1 MKNGMKNII
10 GAPINRT
17 DGWAKVS
24 GAAHYAAEHP
34 VEGLV
39 HAVLVTSTIPNG
51 RVLRIDDSAA
61 RELPGVLL
69 VMSHENAPRL
79 PRETRDGKIQP
90 PIGRR
95 LTLLQ
100 EDAVYYN
107 NQPIAV
113 VVADTFERAREAGAR
128 LRIEYEQKPAV
139 LDFAQAR
146 QALHPPE
153 KVLTEKPDTR
163 RGDLHA
169 GLLSG
174 STRIEPVYTTPIENH
189 NPLETHATI
198 AQWDGDKLTLHDSTQ
213 YMKGVQRIVA
223 AVFGIPPENVTAI
236 CPYTGGGFGSKGSV
250 WSHVVLA
257 AMAAKQLGRPVKL
270 SLDRNQMF
278 GPVGQRP
285 VTEQRMRLAAM
296 SDGRLT
302 ASSHDTI
309 AYTSMIEDW
318 IEPCGLVT
326 RMMYASPNQET
337 SHRLARMNLGTPTFM
352 RAPGEATGSFALE
365 SAMDE
370 LAYTLAIDPLDLRL
384 KNYTERDPGKD
395 LPWSSK
401 SLRQCYEIGA
411 ERFGWKDRNPQPRSM
426 RQGNKLIG
434 WGMATAT
441 YPTNRSAGECSAS
454 LQPDGSAVFRS
465 ATQDLGTG
473 TYTVMTQVA
482 ADALGVPVA
491 RVRFELG
498 NSQMPEAPVSGG
510 STTVASVAPAVQ
522 AAGHALR
529 LKLLGIAAADQASP
543 LFGAKADE
551 VGVECGADG
560 GELYLL
566 AEPSR
571 RDSMAAIAARHG
583 QAVEVSAKAEP
594 GDEKEK
600 YSMHSFGAVFVE
612 VTVDEDLGEIRVP
625 RVVGVYG
632 VGRLMN
638 EKTGYSQLMGGIVW
652 GLSLALF
659 EETVIDKRVGRAVNG
674 NLAEYHVP
682 TNADIQAIDVQIV
695 DEDDPHVNPLGAKGI
710 GEIGITGVGA
720 AVANAVF
727 HATGK
732 RVRDLPI
739 TLDKVL

>member
-1 MKNGMKNII
+1 MNAI

-17 DGWAKVS
+17 DAWAKVS
-24 GAAHYAAEHP
+24 GAAQYTAEHQ
-34 VEGLV
+34 VEGLT
-39 HAVLVTSTIPNG
+39 HAVLVTSTIPSG

-61 RELPGVLL
+61 REVPGLLL
-69 VMSHENAPRL
+69 VMTPQNAMRL
-79 PRETRDGKIQP
+79 PKENKDGKLQP

-100 EDAVYYN
+100 EDDVYYN

-113 VVADTFERAREAGAR
+113 VVADTLEHAREAAAR
-128 LRIEYEQKPAV
+128 LRIEYERKKAV
-139 LDFAQAR
+139 LDFEQAK
-146 QALHPPE
+146 QSLNKPE
-153 KVLTEKPDTR
+153 KVLTEDTDTK
-163 RGDLHA
+163 RGDLA
-169 GLLSG
+169 DGLLAS
-174 STRIEPVYTTPIENH
+174 PVRLDATYTTPIEHH

-198 AQWDGDKLTLHDSTQ
+198 AEWNGDKLTIHESTQ

-223 AVFGIPPENVTAI
+223 AIFGIPPENVTAI
-236 CPYTGGGFGSKGSV
+236 CPYTGGGFGSKGSI
-250 WSHVVLA
+250 WSHGPLT
-257 AMAAKQLGRPVKL
+257 AMAARMLGRPVKL
-270 SLDRNQMF
+270 SLDRTQMF

-285 VTEQRMRLAAM
+285 NTEQRFRLGAM
-296 SDGRLT
+296 EDGRLL

-309 AYTSMIEDW
+309 AYTSKIEDW
-318 IEPCGLVT
+318 IEPCGIMT
-326 RMMYASPNQET
+326 RMMYESPNQET
-337 SHRLARMNLGTPTFM
+337 SHRTAPMNLGTPTFM

-370 LAYTLAIDPLDLRL
+370 LAYQLNMDPLALRL
-384 KNYTERDPGKD
+384 KNYTEKDPGKD

-426 RQGNKLIG
+426 KQGNKLVG

-441 YPTNRSAGECSAS
+441 YPTNRSAGECSAT
-454 LQPDGSAVFRS
+454 LLPDGTALFRS

-473 TYTVMTQVA
+473 TYTVMTQIA
-482 ADALGVPVA
+482 ADAIGLKVEQ
-491 RVRFELG
+491 VRFELG
-498 NSQMPEAPVSGG
+498 NSQMPESPVSGG
-510 STTVASVAPAVQ
+510 STTVASVGPAVQ

-529 LKLLGIAAADQASP
+529 LKLAGIAAASEGSP
-543 LFGAKADE
+543 LFGATADKI
-551 VGVECGADG
+551 GVEN

-566 AEPSR
+566 DQPSR
-571 RDSMAAIAARHG
+571 REAMAAIVARHG
-583 QAVEVSAKAEP
+583 GPVEVTAKAEP
-594 GDEKEK
+594 GDAKKK
-600 YSMHSFGAVFVE
+600 YSMHAFGAVFVE

-632 VGRLMN
+632 VGKLMN

-652 GLSLALF
+652 GISLGLL
-659 EETVIDKRVGRAVNG
+659 EETAIDGRYGRAVNG

-682 TNADIQAIDVQIV
+682 TNADIQSIDVQIV

-720 AVANAVF
+720 AIANAVY

-739 TLDKVL
+739 TLDKLL

>member
-1 MKNGMKNII
+1 MNGI

-17 DGWAKVS
+17 DAWAKVS
-24 GAAHYAAEHP
+24 GAARYTAEHQ
-34 VEGLV
+34 VEGLT
-39 HAVLVTSTIPNG
+39 HAVLVTSTIPSG

-61 RELPGVLL
+61 REVPGLLL
-69 VMSHENAPRL
+69 VMTPQNAMRL
-79 PRETRDGKIQP
+79 PQETKDGKLQP

-100 EDAVYYN
+100 EDDVYYN

-113 VVADTFERAREAGAR
+113 VVADTYEHAREAAAR
-128 LRIEYEQKPAV
+128 LRIEYERKDAV
-139 LDFAQAR
+139 LDFEQAK
-146 QALHPPE
+146 QSLHPPE
-153 KVLTEKPDTR
+153 KVLSEDTDTE
-163 RGDLHA
+163 RGNLHD
-169 GLLSG
+169 GLLAS
-174 STRIEPVYTTPIENH
+174 SVRVDATYTTPTENH

-198 AQWDGDKLTLHDSTQ
+198 AEWNGDKLTIHESTQ
-213 YMKGVQRIVA
+213 YMKGVQRIIA
-223 AVFGIPPENVTAI
+223 SIFGIPPENVNAI
-236 CPYTGGGFGSKGSV
+236 CPYTGGGFGSKGSL
-250 WSHVVLA
+250 WSHAPLT
-257 AMAAKQLGRPVKL
+257 AMAAKMLKRPVKL

-285 VTEQRMRLAAM
+285 ITEQRLRLGAM
-296 SDGRLT
+296 DDGRLM

-309 AYTSMIEDW
+309 AWTSTIEDW
-318 IEPCGLVT
+318 IEPCGIVT
-326 RMMYASPNQET
+326 RMMYESPNQET

-352 RAPGEATGSFALE
+352 RAPGEATGTFALE

-370 LAYTLAIDPLDLRL
+370 LAYELNMDPLALRL
-384 KNYTERDPGKD
+384 KNYTERDPGKN

-426 RQGNKLIG
+426 KQGNKLVG

-441 YPTNRSAGECSAS
+441 YPTNRSAGECSAT
-454 LQPDGSAVFRS
+454 LRLDGIALFRS

-482 ADALGVPVA
+482 ADAIGLPVQQ
-491 RVRFELG
+491 VRFELG
-498 NSQMPEAPVSGG
+498 DSQMPEAPVSGG
-510 STTVASVAPAVQ
+510 STTVASVGPAVQ

-529 LKLLGIAAADQASP
+529 LKLAGIALAHRDSP
-543 LFGAKADE
+543 LFGATADRI
-551 VGVECGADG
+551 GVEN

-566 AEPSR
+566 DEPSR
-571 RDSMAAIAARHG
+571 REAMRDIVARHG
-583 QAVEVSAKAEP
+583 EPVEVTAKAEP
-594 GDEKEK
+594 GDEKKK

-632 VGRLMN
+632 VGKLMN

-652 GLSLALF
+652 GISLALF
-659 EETVIDKRVGRAVNG
+659 EETVIDKRNGRAVNG

-682 TNADIQAIDVQIV
+682 TNADIQGIDVQIV

-720 AVANAVF
+720 AIANAVY
-727 HATGK
+727 HATGR

-739 TLDKVL
+739 TLDKVM

>member
-1 MKNGMKNII
+1 MSIT
-10 GAPINRT
+10 GAPINRV
-17 DGWAKVS
+17 DAWAKVS
-24 GAAHYAAEHP
+24 GAARYSAEHP
-34 VEGLV
+34 VANV
-39 HAVLVTSTIPNG
+39 VQAVLVTSTIPSG
-51 RVLRIDDSAA
+51 RVLSIDDSAA
-61 RELPGVLL
+61 REIPGVLL
-69 VMSHENAPRL
+69 VMTHENAFRL
-79 PRETRDGKIQP
+79 PQKTKDGKLQP

-100 EDAVYYN
+100 EDEVHYN

-113 VVADTFERAREAGAR
+113 VVADTYEHAREAGAR
-128 LRIEYEQKPAV
+128 LRIEYERKPAV
-139 LDFAQAR
+139 LDFEQAR
-146 QALHPPE
+146 EAVHPPD
-153 KVLTEKPDTR
+153 KVLAEETDTK

-174 STRIEPVYTTPIENH
+174 SARIDVTYTTPIEHH

-198 AQWDGDKLTLHDSTQ
+198 AEWQGDRLILRDSTQ

-223 AVFGIPPENVTAI
+223 NIFDIPPENVTAI
-236 CPYTGGGFGSKGSV
+236 CPYVGGGFGSKGSV

-257 AMAAKQLGRPVKL
+257 AMAAKLVGRPVKL

-278 GPVGQRP
+278 GPVGCRP
-285 VTEQRMRLAAM
+285 NTEQRMRMAALP
-296 SDGRLT
+296 DGRMT
-302 ASSHDTI
+302 ASAHDTI
-309 AYTSMIEDW
+309 AYTSMFEDW

-326 RMMYASPNQET
+326 RMMYESPNQET
-337 SHRLARMNLGTPTFM
+337 SHRLARMHLGTPTFM
-352 RAPGEATGSFALE
+352 RAPGEATGSYALDC
-365 SAMDE
+365 AMDE
-370 LAYTLAIDPLDLRL
+370 LAYELHLDPLDLRL

-395 LPWSSK
+395 LPFSSK

-411 ERFGWKDRNPQPRSM
+411 ERFGWRDRNLQPRSM
-426 RQGNKLIG
+426 RQGNKLVG

-441 YPTNRSAGECSAS
+441 YPTNRMPAECAAT
-454 LQPDGSAVFRS
+454 LLPDGTALFRS
-465 ATQDLGTG
+465 GTQDLGTG

-482 ADALGVPVA
+482 ADALGVPVD

-498 NSQMPEAPVSGG
+498 NSQMPDAPVSGG
-510 STTVASVAPAVQ
+510 SMTVASVAPAVQ
-522 AAGHALR
+522 AAGMALR
-529 LKLLGIAAADQASP
+529 LKLLGIAAADERSP
-543 LFGAKADE
+543 LFGATADE
-551 VGVECGADG
+551 VGVDATSDG

-566 AEPSR
+566 DEPAR
-571 RDSMAAIAARHG
+571 REGMQAIAARHG
-583 QAVEVSAKAEP
+583 GPVEVMARAEP
-594 GDEKEK
+594 GDEKQR
-600 YSMHSFGAVFVE
+600 YSMHAFGAVFVE

-632 VGRLMN
+632 VGKLMN

-652 GLSLALF
+652 GISLALF
-659 EETVIDKRVGRAVNG
+659 EETMIDKRAGRAVNG

-682 TNADIQAIDVQIV
+682 TNADIQSIDVQIV

-720 AVANAVF
+720 AIANAVF

-739 TLDKVL
+739 TLDKLL

>member
-1 MKNGMKNII
+1 MSIT
-10 GAPINRT
+10 GAPINRV
-17 DGWAKVS
+17 DAWAKVS
-24 GAAHYAAEHP
+24 GAARYSAEHP
-34 VEGLV
+34 VDNV
-39 HAVLVTSTIPNG
+39 AHAVLVTSTIPSG
-51 RVLRIDDSAA
+51 RVLSIDDGAA
-61 RELPGVLL
+61 REVPGVLF
-69 VMSHENAPRL
+69 VMTPANALRL
-79 PRETRDGKIQP
+79 PPNMKDGKLQP

-100 EDAVYYN
+100 EDDVYYN
-107 NQPIAV
+107 NQPIAI
-113 VVADTFERAREAGAR
+113 VVADTFEHAREAGAR
-128 LRIEYEQKPAV
+128 LRIEYERKPAV
-139 LDFAQAR
+139 LDFEQAK
-146 QALHPPE
+146 QSAHPPD
-153 KVLTEKPDTR
+153 KVLGEEADTK
-163 RGDLHA
+163 RGDLQA

-174 STRIEPVYTTPIENH
+174 SARIDATYTTPVEHH

-198 AQWDGDKLTLHDSTQ
+198 AAWDGDRLTLYDSTQ

-223 AVFGIPPENVTAI
+223 SIFDIPPDNVTSV
-236 CPYTGGGFGSKGSV
+236 CPYVGGGFGAKGSA

-257 AMAAKQLGRPVKL
+257 AMAAKQVGRPVKL

-278 GPVGQRP
+278 GPVGCRP
-285 VTEQRMRLAAM
+285 NTEQRMRMAALP
-296 SDGRLT
+296 DGRMT

-326 RMMYASPNQET
+326 RMMYSSPNQET
-337 SHRLARMNLGTPTFM
+337 SHRLARMHLGTPTFM
-352 RAPGEATGSFALE
+352 RAPGEATGSYAQDC
-365 SAMDE
+365 AIDE
-370 LAYTLAIDPLDLRL
+370 LAYELHMDPLELRL

-395 LPWSSK
+395 LPFSSK

-411 ERFGWKDRNPQPRSM
+411 ERFGWRDRNPQPRSM
-426 RQGNKLIG
+426 RQGNKLVG
-434 WGMATAT
+434 WGMATAS
-441 YPTNRSAGECSAS
+441 YPTNRMPASCSAT
-454 LQPDGSAVFRS
+454 LMPDGTALFRS
-465 ATQDLGTG
+465 GTQDLGTG
-473 TYTVMTQVA
+473 TYTVMSQVA
-482 ADALGVPVA
+482 ADALGVPVD

-510 STTVASVAPAVQ
+510 SMTVASVAPAVQ
-522 AAGHALR
+522 AAGKALR
-529 LKLLGIAAADQASP
+529 LKLLGIAAADERSP
-543 LFGAKADE
+543 LFGATADE
-551 VGVECGADG
+551 VGVDATSDG

-566 AEPSR
+566 ADPAR
-571 RDSMAAIAARHG
+571 REAMQAIATRHG
-583 QAVEVSAKAEP
+583 GPVEATAKAEP
-594 GDEKEK
+594 GDEKQK
-600 YSMHSFGAVFVE
+600 YSMHAFGAVFVE

-632 VGRLMN
+632 VGKLMN

-659 EETVIDKRVGRAVNG
+659 EETMIDKRAGRAVNG
-674 NLAEYHVP
+674 NFAEYHVP
-682 TNADIQAIDVQIV
+682 TNADIRAIDVQIV

-739 TLDKVL
+739 TLDKLL

>member
-1 MKNGMKNII
+1 MSIT
-10 GAPINRT
+10 GAPINRV
-17 DGWAKVS
+17 DAWAKVS
-24 GAAHYAAEHP
+24 GAARYSAEHP
-34 VEGLV
+34 VANVV
-39 HAVLVTSTIPNG
+39 HAVLVTSTIPSG
-51 RVLRIDDSAA
+51 RVLAIDDSAA
-61 RELPGVLL
+61 REVPGVLL
-69 VMSHENAPRL
+69 VMTHENAFRL
-79 PRETRDGKIQP
+79 PQKTKDGKLQP

-100 EDAVYYN
+100 EDEVHYN

-113 VVADTFERAREAGAR
+113 VVADTYERAREAGAR
-128 LRIEYEQKPAV
+128 LRIEYERKPAV

-146 QALHPPE
+146 QAVHPPD
-153 KVLTEKPDTR
+153 KVLSEDADTK

-174 STRIEPVYTTPIENH
+174 SARIDVTYTTPIEHH

-198 AQWDGDKLTLHDSTQ
+198 AEWQGDRLILHDSTQ

-223 AVFGIPPENVTAI
+223 NIFDIPPENVTAI
-236 CPYTGGGFGSKGSV
+236 CPYVGGGFGSKGSV

-257 AMAAKQLGRPVKL
+257 AMAAKLVGRPVKL

-278 GPVGQRP
+278 GPVGCRP
-285 VTEQRMRLAAM
+285 NTEQHMRMAALA
-296 SDGRLT
+296 DGRMT
-302 ASSHDTI
+302 ASGHDTI
-309 AYTSMIEDW
+309 AYTSMFEDW

-326 RMMYASPNQET
+326 RMMYESPNQET
-337 SHRLARMNLGTPTFM
+337 SHRLARMHLGTPTLI
-352 RAPGEATGSFALE
+352 RAPGEATGSYALDC
-365 SAMDE
+365 AMDE
-370 LAYTLAIDPLDLRL
+370 LAYELHMDPLDLRL

-395 LPWSSK
+395 LPFSSK

-411 ERFGWKDRNPQPRSM
+411 ERFGWRDRNLEPRSM
-426 RQGNKLIG
+426 RQGNKLVG

-441 YPTNRSAGECSAS
+441 YPTNRSPAECAAT
-454 LQPDGSAVFRS
+454 LLPDGTALFRS
-465 ATQDLGTG
+465 GTQDLGTG

-482 ADALGVPVA
+482 ADALGVPVD

-529 LKLLGIAAADQASP
+529 LKLLGIAAADERSP
-543 LFGAKADE
+543 LFGATADE
-551 VGVECGADG
+551 VGVDATSDG

-566 AEPSR
+566 DEPAR
-571 RDSMAAIAARHG
+571 REGMQAIAARHG
-583 QAVEVSAKAEP
+583 GPVEVTAKAEP
-594 GDEKEK
+594 GDEKQR
-600 YSMHSFGAVFVE
+600 YSMHAFGAVFVE

-632 VGRLMN
+632 VGKLMN

-652 GLSLALF
+652 GIGLALL
-659 EETVIDKRVGRAVNG
+659 EETMIDKRAGRAVNG

-682 TNADIQAIDVQIV
+682 TNADIQSIDVQIV

-720 AVANAVF
+720 AIANAVF

-739 TLDKVL
+739 TLDKLL

>member
-1 MKNGMKNII
+1 MTIT
-10 GAPINRT
+10 GAPINRV
-17 DGWAKVS
+17 DAWAKVS
-24 GAAHYAAEHP
+24 GAARYSAEHP
-34 VEGLV
+34 VDDV
-39 HAVLVTSTIPNG
+39 AHAVLVTSTIPSG
-51 RVLRIDDSAA
+51 RVLSIDDSAA
-61 RELPGVLL
+61 REVPGVLF
-69 VMSHENAPRL
+69 VMTPANAMRL
-79 PRETRDGKIQP
+79 PPKMKDGKLQP

-100 EDAVYYN
+100 EDDVYYN

-128 LRIEYEQKPAV
+128 LRIEYERKPAV
-139 LDFAQAR
+139 LDFEQAK
-146 QALHPPE
+146 QAVHPPE
-153 KVLTEKPDTR
+153 KVLTEETDTK
-163 RGDLHA
+163 RGDLQA
-169 GLLSG
+169 GLLAG
-174 STRIEPVYTTPIENH
+174 SARIDVTYTTPVENH

-198 AQWDGDKLTLHDSTQ
+198 ARWDGDRLTLYDSTQ

-223 AVFGIPPENVTAI
+223 SIFDIPPEHVTAI
-236 CPYTGGGFGSKGSV
+236 CPYVGGGFGSKGSV

-278 GPVGQRP
+278 GPVGSRP
-285 VTEQRMRLAAM
+285 NTEQRMRMAAL
-296 SDGRLT
+296 SDGRMT

-326 RMMYASPNQET
+326 RMMYESPNQET

-352 RAPGEATGSFALE
+352 RAPGEATGSYAQDC
-365 SAMDE
+365 AIDE
-370 LAYTLAIDPLDLRL
+370 LAHELHMDPLDLRL

-395 LPWSSK
+395 LPFSSK

-411 ERFGWKDRNPQPRSM
+411 ERFGWRERNPQPRSM
-426 RQGNKLIG
+426 RQGHKLVG
-434 WGMATAT
+434 WGMATAS
-441 YPTNRSAGECSAS
+441 YPTNRSAAECSAT
-454 LQPDGSAVFRS
+454 LLPDGTALFRS
-465 ATQDLGTG
+465 GTQDLGTG

-482 ADALGVPVA
+482 ADALGVPVD

-522 AAGHALR
+522 AAGKALR
-529 LKLLGIAAADQASP
+529 LKLLGIAAADERSP
-543 LFGAKADE
+543 LFGATADQ
-551 VGVECGADG
+551 VGVDAASDG

-566 AEPSR
+566 ADPAR
-571 RDSMAAIAARHG
+571 RVAMQAIAARHG
-583 QAVEVSAKAEP
+583 SPVEVTAKAEP
-594 GDEKEK
+594 GDEKQK
-600 YSMHSFGAVFVE
+600 YSMHAFGAVFVE

-632 VGRLMN
+632 VGKLMN

-652 GLSLALF
+652 GIGLALF
-659 EETVIDKRVGRAVNG
+659 EETLIDKREGRAVNG

-720 AVANAVF
+720 AIANAVF

-739 TLDKVL
+739 TLDKLL

>member
-1 MKNGMKNII
+1 MSIT
-10 GAPINRT
+10 GAPINRV
-17 DGWAKVS
+17 DAWAKVS
-24 GAAHYAAEHP
+24 GAAHYSAEHP
-34 VEGLV
+34 VDGVV
-39 HAVLVTSTIPNG
+39 HAVLVMSTIPSG
-51 RVLRIDDSAA
+51 RVLHIDDSAA
-61 RELPGVLL
+61 REVPGVLL
-69 VMSHENAPRL
+69 VMTHENALRL
-79 PRETRDGKIQP
+79 PQKTRDGKLQP

-100 EDAVYYN
+100 EDEVYYN

-128 LRIEYEQKPAV
+128 LRIDYERKPAV
-139 LDFAQAR
+139 LDFEQAK
-146 QALHPPE
+146 QFVHPPE
-153 KVLTEKPDTR
+153 KVLTEETDTR

-169 GLLSG
+169 GLLTG
-174 STRIEPVYTTPIENH
+174 SAKIDVTYTTPIENH

-198 AQWDGDKLTLHDSTQ
+198 AHWDGDRLTLYDSTQ

-223 AVFGIPPENVTAI
+223 SIFDMPSENVTAI
-236 CPYTGGGFGSKGSV
+236 CPYVGGGFGSKGSV

-278 GPVGQRP
+278 GPVGTRP
-285 VTEQRMRLAAM
+285 ITEQRMRMAALP
-296 SDGRLT
+296 DGRMT
-302 ASSHDTI
+302 ASGHDTI

-326 RMMYASPNQET
+326 RMMYESPNQET

-352 RAPGEATGSFALE
+352 RAPGEATGSYAQE
-365 SAMDE
+365 CAIDE
-370 LAYTLAIDPLDLRL
+370 LAYELHMDPLALRL
-384 KNYTERDPGKD
+384 KNYTERDPGKN
-395 LPWSSK
+395 LPFSSK
-401 SLRQCYEIGA
+401 SLRQCYDIGA
-411 ERFGWKDRNPQPRSM
+411 ERFGWRERNPQPRSM
-426 RQGNKLIG
+426 RRGDKLVG
-434 WGMATAT
+434 WGMATAS
-441 YPTNRSAGECSAS
+441 YPTNRSPAECAAT
-454 LQPDGSAVFRS
+454 LTPDGTALFRS
-465 ATQDLGTG
+465 GTQDLGTG

-482 ADALGVPVA
+482 ADALGVPVEH
-491 RVRFELG
+491 VRFELG
-498 NSQMPEAPVSGG
+498 NSHMPEAPVSGG

-522 AAGHALR
+522 AAGKALR
-529 LKLLGIAAADQASP
+529 LKLLGIAAADKRSP
-543 LFGAKADE
+543 LFGATADQ
-551 VGVECGADG
+551 VGVDATTDG

-566 AEPSR
+566 ADPAKREP
-571 RDSMAAIAARHG
+571 MQAIAARHG
-583 QAVEVSAKAEP
+583 APVEATAKAEP
-594 GDEKEK
+594 GDEKRK
-600 YSMHSFGAVFVE
+600 YSMHAFGAVFVE

-632 VGRLMN
+632 VGKLMN

-652 GLSLALF
+652 GISLALF
-659 EETVIDKRVGRAVNG
+659 EETLIDKREGRAVNG

-720 AVANAVF
+720 AIANAVF
-727 HATGK
+727 HATGR

-739 TLDKVL
+739 TLDKLL

>member
-1 MKNGMKNII
+1 MNGI

-17 DGWAKVS
+17 DAWAKVS
-24 GAAHYAAEHP
+24 GAAPYTAEHRID
-34 VEGLV
+34 GLTY
-39 HAVLVTSTIPNG
+39 AVLVTSTIPSG
-51 RVLRIDDSAA
+51 RVVRIDDSAA
-61 RELPGVLL
+61 RQVPGLLL
-69 VMSHENAPRL
+69 VMTPQNAMRL
-79 PRETRDGKIQP
+79 PQETKDGKLQP

-100 EDAVYYN
+100 EDDVYYN

-113 VVADTFERAREAGAR
+113 VVADTFEHARDAAAR
-128 LRIEYEQKPAV
+128 LRIEYERKDAV
-139 LDFAQAR
+139 LDFEQAK
-146 QALHPPE
+146 QKLHKPE
-153 KVLTEKPDTR
+153 KVLTEETDTK
-163 RGDLHA
+163 RGDLA
-169 GLLSG
+169 DGLLAS
-174 STRIEPVYTTPIENH
+174 SKRLDETYTTPIENH

-198 AQWDGDKLTLHDSTQ
+198 AEWDGDKLTLHESTQ

-223 AVFGIPPENVTAI
+223 NIFGIPPENVTAI
-236 CPYTGGGFGSKGSV
+236 CPYTGGGFGSKGSI
-250 WSHVVLA
+250 WSHGPLT
-257 AMAAKQLGRPVKL
+257 AMAAKMLGRPVKL
-270 SLDRNQMF
+270 SLDRTQMF

-285 VTEQRMRLAAM
+285 NTEQRFRLGAM
-296 SDGRLT
+296 DDGSIM

-309 AYTSMIEDW
+309 AYTSTIEDW
-318 IEPCGLVT
+318 IEPCGLMT
-326 RMMYASPNQET
+326 RMMYESPNQET
-337 SHRLARMNLGTPTFM
+337 THRTAPMNLGTPTFM
-352 RAPGEATGSFALE
+352 RAPGEASGSFALE

-370 LAYTLAIDPLDLRL
+370 LAYQLSMDPLALRL
-384 KNYTERDPGKD
+384 KNHTERDPGKD

-411 ERFGWKDRNPQPRSM
+411 ERFGWKDRKPQPRAM
-426 RQGNKLIG
+426 KQGNKLVG

-454 LQPDGSAVFRS
+454 LNPDGSALFRS

-473 TYTVMTQVA
+473 TYTVMTQIA
-482 ADALGVPVA
+482 ADAIGLPVEQ
-491 RVRFELG
+491 VRFELG
-498 NSQMPEAPVSGG
+498 DSTMPEAPVSGG
-510 STTVASVAPAVQ
+510 STTVASVGPAVQ

-529 LKLLGIAAADQASP
+529 LKLVGIAAAAEGSP
-543 LFGAKADE
+543 LFGAKADQ
-551 VGVECGADG
+551 VGVEN

-566 AEPSR
+566 AEPAR
-571 RDSMAAIAARHG
+571 REAMAAIVARHG
-583 QAVEVSAKAEP
+583 EPVEVTAKAEP
-594 GDEKEK
+594 GDEKKK
-600 YSMHSFGAVFVE
+600 YSMHAFGAVFVE

-632 VGRLMN
+632 VGKLMN

-652 GLSLALF
+652 GIGLALL
-659 EETVIDKRVGRAVNG
+659 EETIIDPRYGRAVNG

-682 TNADIQAIDVQIV
+682 VNADIQGIDVQIV

-720 AVANAVF
+720 AIANAVY

-732 RVRDLPI
+732 RVRDLPV

>member
-1 MKNGMKNII
+1 MKIV

-24 GAAHYAAEHP
+24 GAAHYTAEHQ
-34 VEGLV
+34 VEGLT
-39 HAVLVTSTIPNG
+39 HAVLVTSTIPSG
-51 RVLRIDDSAA
+51 RVVRIDDSAA
-61 RELPGVLL
+61 RKVPGLLL
-69 VMSHENAPRL
+69 VMTPQNAMRL
-79 PRETRDGKIQP
+79 PKETRDGKLQP

-100 EDAVYYN
+100 EDDVYYN

-113 VVADTFERAREAGAR
+113 VVADTIEHAREAAAR
-128 LRIEYEQKPAV
+128 LRIEYERKDAV
-139 LDFAQAR
+139 LDFEQAR
-146 QALHPPE
+146 ESLHAPE
-153 KVLTEKPDTR
+153 KVLTEDTDTK
-163 RGDLHA
+163 RGDLA
-169 GLLSG
+169 DGLLAASVRLDE
-174 STRIEPVYTTPIENH
+174 TYTTPIEHH

-198 AQWDGDKLTLHDSTQ
+198 AEWNGDKLTIHESTQ

-223 AVFGIPPENVTAI
+223 AIFGIPPENVTAI

-250 WSHVVLA
+250 WSHAPLT
-257 AMAAKQLGRPVKL
+257 AMAAKMLGRPVKL
-270 SLDRNQMF
+270 SLDRNNMF

-285 VTEQRMRLAAM
+285 NTEQRFRLGAM
-296 SDGRLT
+296 EDGRLT

-318 IEPCGLVT
+318 IEPCGIVT
-326 RMMYASPNQET
+326 RMMYESPNQQT
-337 SHRLARMNLGTPTFM
+337 THRLASMNLGTPTFM

-365 SAMDE
+365 CAMDE
-370 LAYTLAIDPLDLRL
+370 LACQLNMDPLELRL
-384 KNYTERDPGKD
+384 KNYTEKDPGKD

-411 ERFGWKDRNPQPRSM
+411 ERFGWKDRKPQPRSM
-426 RQGNKLIG
+426 KQGNKLVG

-441 YPTNRSAGECSAS
+441 YPTNRSPGECSAT
-454 LQPDGSAVFRS
+454 LHPDGTALFRS

-473 TYTVMTQVA
+473 TYTVMTQIA
-482 ADALGVPVA
+482 ADAIGLKVEQ
-491 RVRFELG
+491 VRFELG
-498 NSQMPEAPVSGG
+498 NSQMPESPVSGG
-510 STTVASVAPAVQ
+510 STTVASVGPAVQ

-529 LKLLGIAAADQASP
+529 LRLVGIALADQASP
-543 LFGAKADE
+543 LFGSSVDKIGFE
-551 VGVECGADG
+551 N

-566 AEPSR
+566 DAPSR
-571 RDSMAAIAARHG
+571 RESMATIVARHG
-583 QAVEVSAKAEP
+583 QPVEVTARAEP
-594 GDEKEK
+594 GDEKKK

-632 VGRLMN
+632 VGKLMN
-638 EKTGYSQLMGGIVW
+638 EKSGYSQLVGGIVW
-652 GLSLALF
+652 GIGLALF
-659 EETVIDKRVGRAVNG
+659 EETLIDGRNGRAVNG

-682 TNADIQAIDVQIV
+682 TNADIQGIDVQIV
-695 DEDDPHVNPLGAKGI
+695 DEIDPHVNPLGAKGI

-720 AVANAVF
+720 AIANAVY

-732 RVRDLPI
+732 RVRDLPV
-739 TLDKVL
+739 TLDKLL

>member
-1 MKNGMKNII
+1 MSIT
-10 GAPINRT
+10 GAPINRV
-17 DGWAKVS
+17 DAWAKVS
-24 GAAHYAAEHP
+24 GAARYSAEHP
-34 VEGLV
+34 VDDV
-39 HAVLVTSTIPNG
+39 AHAVLVTSTIPSG
-51 RVLRIDDSAA
+51 RVLSIDDSAA
-61 RELPGVLL
+61 REVPGVLL
-69 VMSHENAPRL
+69 VMTPANALRL
-79 PRETRDGKIQP
+79 PPDMKDGKLQP

-100 EDAVYYN
+100 EDDVYYN

-113 VVADTFERAREAGAR
+113 VVADTFEHAREAGAR
-128 LRIEYEQKPAV
+128 LRIEYERKPAV
-139 LDFAQAR
+139 LDFEQAK
-146 QALHPPE
+146 QSVHPPD
-153 KVLTEKPDTR
+153 KVLAEETDTK
-163 RGDLHA
+163 RGDLQA

-174 STRIEPVYTTPIENH
+174 SARIAVTYTTPVEHH

-198 AQWDGDKLTLHDSTQ
+198 AAWDGDRLTLYDSTQ

-223 AVFGIPPENVTAI
+223 SIFDIPPDNVTSI
-236 CPYTGGGFGSKGSV
+236 CPYVGGGFGSKGSA

-257 AMAAKQLGRPVKL
+257 AMAAKQVGRPVKL

-278 GPVGQRP
+278 GPVGCRP
-285 VTEQRMRLAAM
+285 NTEQRMRMAALP
-296 SDGRLT
+296 DGRMT

-337 SHRLARMNLGTPTFM
+337 SHRLARMHLGTPTFM
-352 RAPGEATGSFALE
+352 RAPGEATGSYAQD
-365 SAMDE
+365 SAIDE
-370 LAYTLAIDPLDLRL
+370 LAYELHMDPLELRL

-395 LPWSSK
+395 LPFSSK

-411 ERFGWKDRNPQPRSM
+411 ERFGWRDRNPQPRSM
-426 RQGNKLIG
+426 RQGNKLVG
-434 WGMATAT
+434 WGMATAS
-441 YPTNRSAGECSAS
+441 YPTNRMPASCSAT
-454 LQPDGSAVFRS
+454 LMPDGTALFRS
-465 ATQDLGTG
+465 GTQDLGTG
-473 TYTVMTQVA
+473 TYTVMSQVA
-482 ADALGVPVA
+482 ADALGVPVD

-510 STTVASVAPAVQ
+510 SMTVASVAPAVQ
-522 AAGHALR
+522 AAGKALR
-529 LKLLGIAAADQASP
+529 LKLLGIAAADERSP
-543 LFGAKADE
+543 LFGATADE
-551 VGVECGADG
+551 VGVDATSDG

-566 AEPSR
+566 ADPAR
-571 RDSMAAIAARHG
+571 REAMHAIAARHG
-583 QAVEVSAKAEP
+583 GPVEATAKAEP
-594 GDEKEK
+594 GDEKQK
-600 YSMHSFGAVFVE
+600 YSMHAFGAVFVE

-632 VGRLMN
+632 VGKLMN

-652 GLSLALF
+652 GISLALF
-659 EETVIDKRVGRAVNG
+659 EETMIDKREGRAVNG
-674 NLAEYHVP
+674 NFAEYHVP
-682 TNADIQAIDVQIV
+682 TNADIRAIDVQIV

-739 TLDKVL
+739 TLDKLL

>member
-1 MKNGMKNII
+1 MNGI

-17 DGWAKVS
+17 DAWAKVS
-24 GAAHYAAEHP
+24 GAAPYSAEHQ
-34 VEGLV
+34 VEGV
-39 HAVLVTSTIPNG
+39 THAVLVTSTIPSG
-51 RVLRIDDSAA
+51 RVVRIDDSAA
-61 RELPGVLL
+61 RDVPGLLL
-69 VMSHENAPRL
+69 VMTPQNAMRL
-79 PRETRDGKIQP
+79 PRETRDGKLQP

-100 EDAVYYN
+100 ENDVYYN

-113 VVADTFERAREAGAR
+113 VVADTLEHAREAAAR
-128 LRIEYEQKPAV
+128 LHVEYERKDAV
-139 LDFAQAR
+139 LDFEQAKQR
-146 QALHPPE
+146 VHPPE
-153 KVLTEKPDTR
+153 KVLGEDADTK
-163 RGDLHA
+163 RGELQA
-169 GLLSG
+169 GLLAASVHVDA
-174 STRIEPVYTTPIENH
+174 TYTTPIENH

-198 AQWDGDKLTLHDSTQ
+198 AEWDGDKLTIHESTQ
-213 YMKGVQRIVA
+213 YMKGVQRIA
-223 AVFGIPPENVTAI
+223 AAIFGIPPENVTAI
-236 CPYTGGGFGSKGSV
+236 CPYTGGGFGSKGSL
-250 WSHVVLA
+250 WSHAPLT
-257 AMAAKQLGRPVKL
+257 AMAAKMLGRPVKL

-285 VTEQRMRLAAM
+285 VTEQRFRIGAM
-296 SDGRLT
+296 DDGRIM
-302 ASSHDTI
+302 ASSHDTV

-318 IEPCGLVT
+318 IEPCGIIT
-326 RMMYASPNQET
+326 RMMYESPNQQT
-337 SHRLARMNLGTPTFM
+337 SHRLARMHLGTPTFM

-370 LAYTLAIDPLDLRL
+370 LAYQLDMDPLALRL

-411 ERFGWKDRNPQPRSM
+411 ERFGWKDRKPQPRSM
-426 RQGNKLIG
+426 KQGNKLVG

-441 YPTNRSAGECSAS
+441 YPTHRSAGECSAT
-454 LQPDGSAVFRS
+454 LLPDGSALFRS

-473 TYTVMTQVA
+473 TYTVMTQIA
-482 ADALGVPVA
+482 ADAIGLPVE

-498 NSQMPEAPVSGG
+498 DSQMPEAPVSGG
-510 STTVASVAPAVQ
+510 STTVASVGPAVQ

-529 LKLLGIAAADQASP
+529 LKLAGIALAHQESP
-543 LFGAKADE
+543 LFGATADQ
-551 VGVECGADG
+551 VGVEH

-571 RDSMAAIAARHG
+571 REAMAAIVARHG
-583 QAVEVSAKAEP
+583 APVEVTAKSEP
-594 GDEKEK
+594 GDAKDK

-632 VGRLMN
+632 VGKLMN
-638 EKTGYSQLMGGIVW
+638 MKTGYSQLMGGIVW
-652 GLSLALF
+652 GISLALF
-659 EETVIDKRVGRAVNG
+659 EETLIDGRNGRAVNG

-682 TNADIQAIDVQIV
+682 TNADIQDIDVQIV

-720 AVANAVF
+720 AIANAVY

>member
-1 MKNGMKNII
+1 MNGI

-17 DGWAKVS
+17 DAWAKVS
-24 GAAHYAAEHP
+24 GAARYTAEHE
-34 VEGLV
+34 VEGLT
-39 HAVLVTSTIPNG
+39 HAVLVTSTIPSG

-61 RELPGVLL
+61 REVPGVLL
-69 VMSHENAPRL
+69 VMTPQNAMRL
-79 PRETRDGKIQP
+79 PRETKDGKLQP

-100 EDAVYYN
+100 EDDVYYN

-113 VVADTFERAREAGAR
+113 VVADTYEHAREAAAR
-128 LRIEYEQKPAV
+128 LRIEYARKDAV
-139 LDFAQAR
+139 LDFERAKQS
-146 QALHPPE
+146 LHPPE
-153 KVLTEKPDTR
+153 KVLSEDTDTE
-163 RGDLHA
+163 RGKLQD
-169 GLLSG
+169 GLLAS
-174 STRIEPVYTTPIENH
+174 SVHIDATYTTPTENH

-198 AQWDGDKLTLHDSTQ
+198 AEWNGDKLTIYESTQ
-213 YMKGVQRIVA
+213 YMKGVQRIIA
-223 AVFGIPPENVTAI
+223 SIFGIPPENVNAI
-236 CPYTGGGFGSKGSV
+236 CPYTGGGFGSKGSL
-250 WSHVVLA
+250 WSHAPLT
-257 AMAAKQLGRPVKL
+257 AMAAKMLKRPVKL

-285 VTEQRMRLAAM
+285 ITEQRFRLGAM
-296 SDGRLT
+296 DDGRLM

-309 AYTSMIEDW
+309 AWTSMIEDW
-318 IEPCGLVT
+318 IEPCGIIT
-326 RMMYASPNQET
+326 RMMYESPNQET
-337 SHRLARMNLGTPTFM
+337 SHRLARMHLGTPTFM

-370 LAYTLAIDPLDLRL
+370 LAYELNMDPLALRL
-384 KNYTERDPGKD
+384 KNYTERDPGKN

-426 RQGNKLIG
+426 KKGNKLVG

-441 YPTNRSAGECSAS
+441 YPTNRSAGECSAT
-454 LQPDGSAVFRS
+454 LRLDGSALFRS

-482 ADALGVPVA
+482 ADAIGLPVQQ
-491 RVRFELG
+491 VRFELG
-498 NSQMPEAPVSGG
+498 DSQMPEAPVSGG
-510 STTVASVAPAVQ
+510 STTVASVGPAVQ

-529 LKLLGIAAADQASP
+529 LKLAGIALAHRDSP
-543 LFGAKADE
+543 LFGATADR
-551 VGVECGADG
+551 VKVEN

-566 AEPSR
+566 DEPSR
-571 RDSMAAIAARHG
+571 REAMRDIVSRHG
-583 QAVEVSAKAEP
+583 EPVEVTAKAEP
-594 GDEKEK
+594 GDEKKK

-632 VGRLMN
+632 VGKLMN

-652 GLSLALF
+652 GISLALF
-659 EETVIDKRVGRAVNG
+659 EETVIDKRNGRAVNG

-682 TNADIQAIDVQIV
+682 TNADIQGIDVQIV

-720 AVANAVF
+720 AIANAVY
-727 HATGK
+727 HATGR

-739 TLDKVL
+739 TLDKVM